1 MHCFVYV
8 LSSLFDVIALCSVLC
23 VFCFIVWYVSALH
36 TVLNVL
42 CKICSFVSVLRTVL
56 NMLSLVFFTL
66 ALRTPF

>member
-8 LSSLFDVIALCSVLC
+8 FSSLFDVSALCSVLC
-23 VFCFIVWYVSALH
+23 VFCLIAWYVSALR

>member
-8 LSSLFDVIALCSVLC
+8 FSSLFDVSVLCSVLC
-23 VFCFIVWYVSALH
+23 VFCLIAWYLR